1 MTDLLKAASLPRATY
16 YFEIRKE
23 DIDKKNEDLINEITL
38 IFNENKQR
46 YGVRRVTAELKSRG
60 FIVNHKKVQRIMHKL
75 NLFGKRPKE
84 KYHSYEGE
92 VGKIADNIIE
102 RDFKADRP
110 NQKWTTDVSQFN
122 FSWGKCYLSPILD
135 MFNDEIIS
143 YNLSLHPNFA
153 QVTDML
159 NKAFDKYDDLN
170 GLVFHSDQGWQYQH
184 RLYHEKLESRG
195 IKQSMSRKGNC
206 YDNSIMESFF
216 GTLKNEM
223 YYGLESTYRS
233 FDEFAEAIDE
243 YIFYYNNKRIQCK
256 TKWMSPVKYRETS
269 ICN

>member
-1 MTDLLKAASLPRATY
+1 MKAADLPRSTY
-16 YFEIRKE
+16 YFEISKC
-23 DIDKKNEDLINEITL
+23 DIDDKNETLINEITR
-38 IFNENKQR
+38 IFNENEQR
-46 YGVRRVTAELKSRG
+46 YGVRRVVAELKNRG
-60 FIVNHKKVQRIMHKL
+60 FIVNHKKVQRIMHKFHL
-75 NLFGKRPKE
+75 LGKRPKE
-84 KYHSYEGE
+84 KYHSYKGK
-92 VGKIADNIIE
+92 VGKTADNIIG
-102 RDFKADRP
+102 RDFNASRP

-135 MFNDEIIS
+135 MYNDEIIS

-153 QVTDML
+153 QVIDML
-159 NKAFDKYDDLN
+159 NKVFNKYDDLS

-184 RLYHEKLESRG
+184 YLYQEKLRSKG
-195 IKQSMSRKGNC
+195 IVQSMSRKGNC

-223 YYGLESTYRS
+223 YYGLESTYKS
-233 FDEFAEAIDE
+233 FDEFTKAIDE
-243 YIFYYNNKRIQCK
+243 YIFYYNNNRIQSK

>member
-1 MTDLLKAASLPRATY
+1 MKAADLPRSTY
-16 YFEIRKE
+16 YFEISKC
-23 DIDKKNEDLINEITL
+23 DIDDKKETLINEITR
-38 IFNENKQR
+38 IFNENEQR
-46 YGVRRVTAELKSRG
+46 YGVRRVVAELKNRG
-60 FIVNHKKVQRIMHKL
+60 FIVNHKKVQRIMHKFHL
-75 NLFGKRPKE
+75 LGKRPKE
-84 KYHSYEGE
+84 KYHSYKGE
-92 VGKIADNIIE
+92 VGKTADNIIG
-102 RDFKADRP
+102 RDFNASRP

-135 MFNDEIIS
+135 MYNDEIIS

-159 NKAFDKYDDLN
+159 NKAFNKYDDLS

-184 RLYHEKLESRG
+184 YLYQEKLRSKG
-195 IKQSMSRKGNC
+195 IVQSMSRKGNC

-223 YYGLESTYRS
+223 YYGLESTYKS
-233 FDEFAEAIDE
+233 FDEFTKAIDE
-243 YIFYYNNKRIQCK
+243 YIFYYNNNRIQSK

>member
-1 MTDLLKAASLPRATY
+1 MTDLLKAAALPRATY

-23 DIDKKNEDLINEITL
+23 DIDQKNEELINEITL

-143 YNLSLHPNFA
+143 YNLSLHPNF
-153 QVTDML
+153 DMYP
-159 NKAFDKYDDLN
+159 K
-170 GLVFHSDQGWQYQH
+170 S
-184 RLYHEKLESRG
+184 
-195 IKQSMSRKGNC
+195 
-206 YDNSIMESFF
+206 
-216 GTLKNEM
+216 
-223 YYGLESTYRS
+223 
-233 FDEFAEAIDE
+233 
-243 YIFYYNNKRIQCK
+243 
-256 TKWMSPVKYRETS
+256 
-269 ICN
+269 

>member
-1 MTDLLKAASLPRATY
+1 MKAADLPRSTY
-16 YFEIRKE
+16 YFEISKC
-23 DIDKKNEDLINEITL
+23 DIDDKNETLINEITR
-38 IFNENKQR
+38 IFNENEQR
-46 YGVRRVTAELKSRG
+46 YGVRRVVAELKNRG
-60 FIVNHKKVQRIMHKL
+60 FIVNHKKVQRIMHKFHL
-75 NLFGKRPKE
+75 LGKRPKE
-84 KYHSYEGE
+84 KYHSYKGE
-92 VGKIADNIIE
+92 VGKTADNIIG
-102 RDFKADRP
+102 RDFNASRP

-135 MFNDEIIS
+135 MYNDEIIS

-153 QVTDML
+153 QVIDML
-159 NKAFDKYDDLN
+159 NKAFNKYDDLS

-184 RLYHEKLESRG
+184 YLYQEKLRSKG
-195 IKQSMSRKGNC
+195 IVQSMSRKGNC

-223 YYGLESTYRS
+223 YYGLESTYKS
-233 FDEFAEAIDE
+233 FDEFTKAIDE
-243 YIFYYNNKRIQCK
+243 YIFYYNNNRIQSK